1 LEIDVKTTQA
11 RISWTLC
18 GGRRWLSVALLACSG
33 CISWFH
39 DERPWVVNTTSEKLE
54 IESFHAD
61 GHTLKIMLYPGTRVP
76 LGAAEEPVRGIA
88 VRRSGEPEELVPE
101 SEIRSCLE
109 DRERGCQ
116 GWRILS
122 GGLEAIEDRAPI
134 PLPPAPA
141 SLDPST
147 DYLTYP

>member
-1 LEIDVKTTQA
+1 MKSTQA
-11 RISWTLC
+11 RISGAFH
-18 GGRRWLSVALLACSG
+18 GGRRLFCVALLASSG

-39 DERPWVVNTTSEKLE
+39 DERPWVINTTSEKLE

-76 LGAAEEPVRGIA
+76 LGAAQEPVTEIA

-101 SEIRSCLE
+101 SEIKSCLE
-109 DRERGCQ
+109 DRERACQ
-116 GWRILS
+116 GWRVLS
-122 GGLEAIEDRAPI
+122 GGLEPIEDRAPI
-134 PLPPAPA
+134 PAPAPV

-147 DYLTYP
+147 DYGVYDYD